1 MHREQK
7 DLSVER
13 AVVMVGLA
21 FTIPFVY
28 ILAIGLVRI
37 IVVSVVKML

>member
-1 MHREQK
+1 MHRKQK
-7 DLSVER
+7 ELSTER
-13 AVVMVGLA
+13 AIVMVGLA

-37 IVVSVVKML
+37 IVSVICTH